1 MQTDLRQ
8 NSGWMTSELEI
19 PDVKLVV
26 PKRFND
32 PRGYFTETW
41 SDRLFRQEVANFS
54 FVQDNRSVSVKQGT
68 LRGLHFQRP
77 PYAQG
82 KLVCVTRGSVFDVAV
97 DIRRNSPTYGRHV
110 AVRLDATDASQL
122 WVPPGF
128 LHGFCTLEDDTE
140 VFYKVTCYYS
150 PAHDAGVLWSDPDLG
165 IDWPV
170 TAGSVV
176 ISEKDGRHPRL
187 RGLRN
192 FFDCEEPVSLNH

>member
-54 FVQDNRSVSVKQGT
+54 FVQDNRSVSIKQGT

-150 PAHDAGVLWSDPDLG
+150 PAHDAGVLWSDLDLG

-187 RGLRN
+187 RDLRN
-192 FFDCEEPVSLNH
+192 FFDYEEPVSLNH

>member
-41 SDRLFRQEVANFS
+41 SDRLFRQEVANFP
-54 FVQDNRSVSVKQGT
+54 FVQDNQSVSVKQGT

-97 DIRRNSPTYGRHV
+97 AIPKTSPPFVRHL
-110 AVRLDATDASQL
+110 AVRLDA
-122 WVPPGF
+122 
-128 LHGFCTLEDDTE
+128 
-140 VFYKVTCYYS
+140 
-150 PAHDAGVLWSDPDLG
+150 
-165 IDWPV
+165 
-170 TAGSVV
+170 
-176 ISEKDGRHPRL
+176 
-187 RGLRN
+187 
-192 FFDCEEPVSLNH
+192 